1 MAIPLQFAEWLAA
14 TRERIVAFSLL
25 ALQAFLFLLS
35 FASHAQQQPLPPPL
49 ALDAQQSLAQRSFI
63 GRMQAYHDESGQ
75 LTREQVDSPAYQQQF
90 KTIEGTFNGGYV
102 KGAWWVRF
110 QVRASPEQV
119 ARPLENGWWLR
130 LNAPYADYIDVWW
143 RGADGR
149 FEHRAL
155 GGMRAGSGR
164 ELPWSMPTVRLPQW
178 PDTEPRWIWVRLAGD
193 RTLSLVGGVSPL
205 REQAEVQ
212 QELNFVD
219 AGVTG
224 MALLMAVV
232 SLMMGIALPDRRF
245 IAYAGYLV
253 TLSLLFASSEG
264 LPASFWLRDSPVAAV
279 RLHSFSVCLH
289 TAAAFAFARV
299 LLDMERQFPRMNRVF
314 QVMTLAC
321 LAACAAA
328 MAGWYGRVAQPLNLA
343 WVIFAACILPM
354 CILALR
360 RNLQAWPG
368 LVGYAVYLMMGSV
381 HFAKNLQWLPY
392 TLAAQASYA
401 VGSILHIMAFF
412 FALGWRVRQRE
423 RRALSLSLR
432 HRARLAQRVNERT
445 RDLRQEIAQHHRTH
459 DQLALALREQRGLLA
474 MVSHEFRTPL
484 GTIGGAAQ
492 ILTDDRL
499 GLAREEV
506 KKEAE
511 KIGRT
516 VLRMRDLV
524 DTLLADEWLDASSG
538 NVHPVPIDLAA
549 FLREK
554 IEEHN
559 EGSGSGRI
567 ALQLD
572 ASALPAL
579 ADEMLLHIAM
589 DNLLSNAIK
598 YAPSGSPIRV
608 RAGIRPWPP
617 DDRAQGAAGSCICIQ
632 VSDEGPGFAAADL
645 PHVFE
650 RFYRSAGTRRIPG
663 IGLGLHMVHR
673 IAAVHGGSVSA
684 ANGPAGGAVLT
695 LTLPVHAGSAPA
707 ERPRPET
714 GTALAGPG
722 GAR

>member
-1 MAIPLQFAEWLAA
+1 MHVAIPFAFVECLVAIRARIA
-14 TRERIVAFSLL
+14 TVFILL
-25 ALQAFLFLLS
+25 ACLAL
-35 FASHAQQQPLPPPL
+35 ASHAQQQQQQPHPLT
-49 ALDAQQSLAQRSFI
+49 LDARSTLAERSFI
-63 GRMQAYHDESGQ
+63 GRMQAYYDESGK
-75 LTREQVDSPAYQQQF
+75 LTREQVDSPAFRQQF
-90 KTIEGTFNGGYV
+90 KTVEGTFNGGYV
-102 KGAWWVRF
+102 RGAWWVRF

-143 RGADGR
+143 RGADGG

-155 GGMRAGSGR
+155 GGMRAGSKR
-164 ELPWSMPTVRLPQW
+164 ELPWSMPTVRLPEW

-245 IAYAGYLV
+245 VAYAGYLV
-253 TLSLLFASSEG
+253 TLGMVFASSEG
-264 LPASFWLRDSPVAAV
+264 LPASFWLRDSPLAAV
-279 RLHSFSVCLH
+279 RLHNFSVCLH

-328 MAGWYGRVAQPLNLA
+328 MAGLYGRVARPLNLA
-343 WVIFAACILPM
+343 WVLFAACIVPM
-354 CILALR
+354 CIVALR
-360 RNLQAWPG
+360 RNMQAWPG

-381 HFAKNLQWLPY
+381 HFAKNLQWLPF

-401 VGSILHIMAFF
+401 IGSILHIMAFF

-423 RRALSLSLR
+423 RRALALSLR
-432 HRARLAQRVNERT
+432 HRARLSRRVNERT
-445 RDLRQEIAQHHRTH
+445 RDLRQEIEQHHRTH

-492 ILTDDRL
+492 LLTDDRL
-499 GLAREEV
+499 GLAPEEV

-538 NVHPVPIDLAA
+538 NVHPVPIDLAV

-559 EGSGSGRI
+559 EGSGGGRI

-579 ADEMLLHIAM
+579 VDEMLLHIAM

-598 YAPSGSPIRV
+598 YAPSDSPIRV
-608 RAGIRPWPP
+608 RAGIRARPSEDLAP
-617 DDRAQGAAGSCICIQ
+617 GAAGPCICIQ
-632 VSDEGPGFAAADL
+632 VCDKGPGFASDDL

-673 IAAVHGGSVSA
+673 IAAVHGGSVAA
-684 ANGPAGGAVLT
+684 ANGPGGGAVLT
-695 LTLPVHAGSAPA
+695 LTLPLHAGSTPA
-707 ERPRPET
+707 EHPGHET
-714 GTALAGPG
+714 RTALAGPG
-722 GAR
+722 GVR

>member
-1 MAIPLQFAEWLAA
+1 MAISFPFAAWLIAIRGRVAA
-14 TRERIVAFSLL
+14 AFILL
-25 ALQAFLFLLS
+25 ACLAL
-35 FASHAQQQPLPPPL
+35 ASHAQPQPQPQPLT
-49 ALDAQQSLAQRSFI
+49 LDARSSLVERSFI
-63 GRMQAYHDESGQ
+63 GHMQAFLDESGQ
-75 LTREQVDSPAYQQQF
+75 LTRDQVDSPAYEQRF
-90 KTIEGTFNGGYV
+90 STVEGTFNGGYAR
-102 KGAWWVRF
+102 GAWWVKF

-143 RGADGR
+143 HGADGTL
-149 FEHRAL
+149 EHRSL
-155 GGMRAGSGR
+155 GGMRAGSKR
-164 ELPWSMPTVRLPQW
+164 ELPWSIPTVRLPEW
-178 PDTEPRWIWVRLAGD
+178 RDTEPRWIWVRLAGD

-253 TLSLLFASSEG
+253 TLGLLFASSEG

-279 RLHSFSVCLH
+279 RLHNFAVCLH

-299 LLDMERQFPRMNRVF
+299 LLDMQRQFPRMNRLF

-328 MAGWYGRVAQPLNLA
+328 MGGWYGRVAQPLNLA
-343 WVIFAACILPM
+343 WVLFAACIVPM
-354 CILALR
+354 CVLALR
-360 RNLQAWPG
+360 RNMQAWPG

-401 VGSILHIMAFF
+401 IGSILHIMAFF

-423 RRALSLSLR
+423 RRALALSLR

-445 RDLRQEIAQHHRTH
+445 RDLRQEIEQHHRTH

-506 KKEAE
+506 KKEAD

-538 NVHPVPIDLAA
+538 NVHPVPIDLAV

-559 EGSGSGRI
+559 EAGGGARI

-598 YAPSGSPIRV
+598 YAPSDSPIRV
-608 RAGIRPWPP
+608 RAGMRPRPP
-617 DDRAQGAAGSCICIQ
+617 EDLPQRTAGPCVCIQ
-632 VSDEGPGFAAADL
+632 VSDKGPGFGSADL

-673 IAAVHGGSVSA
+673 IAAVHGGSVAA
-684 ANGPAGGAVLT
+684 ANGPGGGAVLT
-695 LTLPVHAGSAPA
+695 LTLPALASDASTATAGHQPGTSA
-707 ERPRPET
+707 
-714 GTALAGPG
+714 AGPG
-722 GAR
+722 GIR